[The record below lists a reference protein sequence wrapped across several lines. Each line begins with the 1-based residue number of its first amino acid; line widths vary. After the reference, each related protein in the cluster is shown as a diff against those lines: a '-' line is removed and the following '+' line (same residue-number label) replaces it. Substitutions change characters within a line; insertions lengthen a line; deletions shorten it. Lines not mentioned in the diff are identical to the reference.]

1 VIERDRCS
9 NFKGKKK
16 KKQNARNPKA
26 RFQSTTQFANKNE
39 AAKQTDKKLLDF
51 VLESHMNI

>member
-1 VIERDRCS
+1 MYS

-16 KKQNARNPKA
+16 KNDRNPKP
-26 RFQSTTQFANKNE
+26 RLQSTTQFANQNE

>member
-1 VIERDRCS
+1 VQQFQR
-9 NFKGKKK
+9 KKK
-16 KKQNARNPKA
+16 ENYRNPKL
-26 RFQSTTQFANKNE
+26 RLQSKTQFANQNE